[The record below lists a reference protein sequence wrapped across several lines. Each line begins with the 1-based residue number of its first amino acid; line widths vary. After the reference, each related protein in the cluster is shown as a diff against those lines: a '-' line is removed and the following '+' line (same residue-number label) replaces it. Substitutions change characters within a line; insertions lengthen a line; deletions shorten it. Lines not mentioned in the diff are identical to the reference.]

1 MFDKCNHGREAS
13 TLLAGMEPI
22 GLRYEV
28 AQRFQEKVIL

>member
-13 TLLAGMEPI
+13 TLLAGMTEPI

-28 AQRFQEKVIL
+28 AQRLQKG